1 MKLKSKA
8 ITGSVGFIKLL
19 LWNKSYAFDHQEIV
33 PSKAKN
39 SIGVIISGI
48 DQNIKVI
55 ALSVDGTASFSFT
68 RTFPTMAQGTLIAT
82 LLSWT

>member
-68 RTFPTMAQGTLIAT
+68 RTFPTMA
-82 LLSWT
+82 